1 MACKLF
7 YSSKESVMKTAK
19 EDCDHMLHRYI
30 LVATLIVLLLVFIDQ
45 VVFG

>member
-1 MACKLF
+1 
-7 YSSKESVMKTAK
+7 MKAAQ

-30 LVATLIVLLLVFIDQ
+30 LAATLIVLLLVFIDQ